1 MWGWIVVIAIGCAEP
16 APAEDPPA
24 VEGAE
29 SVAAEP
35 VAAEPVAAEPVA
47 AEPEAAEPEPQ
58 ADDLEPMGRC
68 HVSCCSERVLELQAQ
83 SDDPATQNEC
93 CFCDD

>member
-1 MWGWIVVIAIGCAEP
+1 MWGWIVVVAIGCAEP
-16 APAEDPPA
+16 APVEDPPA

-29 SVAAEP
+29 SVAVE
-35 VAAEPVAAEPVA
+35 AAEPVAAESV
-47 AEPEAAEPEPQ
+47 AAEPEPQ